1 MSQYRSRMKLQA
13 FQVVQE
19 DFETQ
24 NPGDL
29 GLPSSAK
36 KRMEYGEEMM
46 SEDGWRFL
54 CSGPNNDVSRPDF
67 QVQ

>member
-1 MSQYRSRMKLQA
+1 MKLQA

-19 DFETQ
+19 DFEAKH
-24 NPGDL
+24 PGDPEAL
-29 GLPSSAK
+29 RHTK

-54 CSGPNNDVSRPDF
+54 CSEFDDNVSIPIFCRRF
-67 QVQ
+67 THW